1 MTVWLVGAGCGPPG
15 FLTAAAAECI
25 RGADD
30 IVYDR
35 LIHPD
40 LLQLA
45 PPACRF
51 HLAGKRERAHA
62 LTQDGI
68 NALLVELARDGRS
81 VVRLKGGDPF
91 VFGRGGEE
99 AEFLE
104 RNGIPWKTVPGVTS
118 ALGGALCAGIPTTH
132 RASSSSLTLATG
144 HRRDGEHS
152 GRGEN
157 DAYWKELAETKGTIA
172 LYMGTSNFPAVAE
185 RLSRFGK
192 PLNTPVSAVT
202 WGGWGRAFR
211 RDGTLGETAVMAA
224 RGEIPPPSV
233 IYIGAAAAIALHPD
247 RGPLAGTQV
256 VICRPYPECWETG
269 RSLEKL
275 SADCYGLPLLS
286 AEDIDPGLAAEEI
299 MNADWLVVTSP
310 RGAARL
316 RALVR
321 DVRRVRGKV
330 ISIGAGTTAA
340 LVSAGIVPE
349 AEAGGDSASLAD
361 LLTRRLRGRSRG
373 ETVVFARNE
382 RGAEAPVNAAKSA
395 GARVI
400 VTPTYRMI
408 SREPPGVEVMK
419 EQWETC
425 GVDAVVFG
433 SSALAE
439 EYARAM
445 GPPSPL
451 AALVAW
457 GRACG
462 TTVRK
467 LFGVNPTVMKTP
479 DLSGLTE
486 ALIKINGV
494 KNKKI

>member
-15 FLTAAAAECI
+15 FLTATAAECI

-45 PPACRF
+45 PPGCRF
-51 HLAGKRERAHA
+51 HLAGKRESAHT

-68 NALLVELARDGRS
+68 NALLVELAREGRS

-104 RNGIPWKTVPGVTS
+104 RNGIPWKAVPGVTS

-132 RASSSSLTLATG
+132 RSRSSSLTLATG
-144 HRRDGEHS
+144 HRRDGET
-152 GRGEN
+152 N
-157 DAYWKELAETKGTIA
+157 AYWKELAETGGTIA
-172 LYMGTSNFPAVAE
+172 LYMGTLNFPAVAE

-192 PLNTPVSAVT
+192 PRDTPVSAVT
-202 WGGWGRAFR
+202 WGGWGRAVR
-211 RDGTLGETAVMAA
+211 RDGTLGEMAAMAA

-233 IYIGAAAAIALHPD
+233 IYIGDAAAMALHPD
-247 RGPLAGTQV
+247 SGPLAGMQV

-269 RSLEKL
+269 RALEKL

-286 AEDIDPGLAAEEI
+286 PEDIDPGPAAEEM

-310 RGAARL
+310 RGVARL
-316 RALVR
+316 RALAR
-321 DVRRVRGKV
+321 DVRRIKGRVV
-330 ISIGAGTTAA
+330 SIGAGTTSALAA
-340 LVSAGIVPE
+340 AGMTPE
-349 AEAGGDSASLAD
+349 LEACGDSASLAD
-361 LLTRRLRGRSRG
+361 LLAQYVRGS
-373 ETVVFARNE
+373 ETMVFARNE

-395 GARVI
+395 GALVI
-400 VTPTYRMI
+400 VVPTYRMI
-408 SREPPGVEVMK
+408 PRGVPGVEVMR
-419 EQWETC
+419 EQWEAC

-445 GPPSPL
+445 GQPPPS

-462 TTVRK
+462 TAVEK

-486 ALIKINGV
+486 TLVHINGV
-494 KNKKI
+494 NADLKSKD